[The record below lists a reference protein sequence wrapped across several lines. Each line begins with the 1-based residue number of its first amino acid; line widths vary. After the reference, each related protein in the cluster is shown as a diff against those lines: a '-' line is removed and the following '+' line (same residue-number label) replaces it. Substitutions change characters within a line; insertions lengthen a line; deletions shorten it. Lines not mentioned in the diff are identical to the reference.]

1 MKRTRLRSL
10 IASVLALF
18 LVVGSGSL
26 ANTTH
31 ANGVT
36 DWNMDAAILIEAST
50 GKVLYEDNPDALLGI
65 ASMTKMMTEYLLLE
79 AIAEGSVSWD
89 DKYTVTNKT
98 YEISQDLTLSNVPLQ
113 NGEAYSIHELYEAMV
128 IKSANAAAIAI
139 AETIAGSEANFVMM
153 MNEKAEELGL
163 EDFNFVNSSGLNNE
177 DMHGYHP
184 EGTGLFDDSEM
195 SARATAKLAQHLL
208 IDFPEVLDT
217 ASIPNKVFREGTDA
231 IYMTNTNFMLSSLE
245 FEYEGADGLKTGM
258 TDFAGYTFTG
268 TAIRNDMRL
277 ISVVLNVTDDDGL
290 GSANA
295 RFGATTDLLNFG
307 FNNFT
312 LEDIIPENVTIEDQ
326 EMVAV
331 DEEKEETLVTT
342 ESEEKENGF
351 VLSMRTVGGFFG
363 KLYETT
369 VSTVKGWF

>member
-1 MKRTRLRSL
+1 MLRSL
-10 IASVLALF
+10 IVSVLALF
-18 LVVGSGSL
+18 LVVGSGSC
-26 ANTTH
+26 ANTTQ

-36 DWNMDAAILIEAST
+36 DWNMDAGILIEAST

-79 AIAEGSVSWD
+79 AISQGSVSWAD
-89 DKYTVTNKT
+89 QYIVTNKT
-98 YEISQDLTLSNVPLQ
+98 YEISQDFSLSNVALR
-113 NGEAYSIHELYEAMV
+113 NGESYSIQELYEAMV

-139 AETIAGSEANFVMM
+139 AETVAGSEANFVTM
-153 MNEKAEELGL
+153 MNEKAEELDL
-163 EDFNFVNSSGLNNE
+163 QDFNFVNSSGLNNE
-177 DMHGYHP
+177 DMHDYRP
-184 EGTGLFDDSEM
+184 EGTGPEEENVM

-231 IYMTNTNFMLSSLE
+231 IYMTNTNFMLPSLE
-245 FEYEGADGLKTGM
+245 FEFEFEYEDADGLKTGM

-268 TAIRNDMRL
+268 TAVRNEMRL
-277 ISVVLNVTDDDGL
+277 ISVVLNVTDDDGF

-312 LEDIIPENVTIEDQ
+312 LDEIIPENVTIEDQ

-331 DEEKEETLVTT
+331 DEGIEATPVAT
-342 ESEEKENGF
+342 ESEEKVNWF
-351 VLSMRTVGGFFG
+351 VLSMRAVGGFFG